1 MTQETAISIRNLSK
15 EYYRIE
21 KSGRF
26 SRKPTKGTGFLAVNN
41 ISINIKKGEVICIT
55 GHNGSGKSTLL
66 KMIAEVTLP
75 TSGEIEIN
83 GKVASILEI
92 GIGFQPEISGYENIF
107 LSGAMYGLKKS
118 EIEAKID
125 RIIDMFGFPEFI
137 NTPVK
142 YYSSGMYMRLAFSII
157 VNIEADIYLFDEVTS
172 VGDTEFRTKVIHE
185 ISRLKDKNA
194 TVLIVTHTPTL
205 FSKISDRFLL
215 FDKGTISV
223 SESLNNLQGVGNID
237 NRLHISGDKL
247 AQIKEIHT
255 KNIDFDLTNL
265 KINTPT
271 SDLNAIFD
279 NDIEVVATIC
289 YKSHEPISILLTIC
303 DIMGNIITSA
313 STELMT
319 GDTENTTITF
329 EIPKGY
335 LHPAPLS
342 LGFEIL
348 DSNGKSVVSY
358 PNVMNMPY
366 MKNDSLSGYLNMP
379 IKIMKGTAL

>member
-15 EYYRIE
+15 EYYKLE
-21 KSGRF
+21 KSSRF
-26 SRKPTKGTGFLAVNN
+26 SRKSAKGTGFLAVNN
-41 ISINIKKGEVICIT
+41 ISIDIRKGEVICIT

-125 RIIDMFGFPEFI
+125 RIIEMFGFPDFI

-157 VNIEADIYLFDEVTS
+157 VNIDADIYLFDEVTS
-172 VGDTEFRTKVIHE
+172 VGDTEFRTKVTRE

-194 TVLIVTHTPTL
+194 TILIVTHTPTL
-205 FSKISDRFLL
+205 FSKISDRFLV

-223 SESLNNLQGVGNID
+223 SESLNNIQEISNKD
-237 NRLHISGDKL
+237 NPLHINRDKL
-247 AQIKEIHT
+247 LHIKEIHT
-255 KNIDFDLTNL
+255 EGLDFDITDL
-265 KINTPT
+265 KINTAVK
-271 SDLNAIFD
+271 DLNAIFD
-279 NDIEVVATIC
+279 NEIEVVASLS
-289 YKSHEPISILLTIC
+289 YKLQESMTMLLTIC
-303 DIMGNIITSA
+303 DIIGSIITSA
-313 STELMT
+313 SIELKS
-319 GDTENTTITF
+319 GNEENTTITF

-335 LHPAPLS
+335 LQPAPLS

-348 DSNGKSVVSY
+348 DSNGKSAISY
-358 PNVMNMPY
+358 PNVINMPY
-366 MKNDSLSGYLNMP
+366 WKKNSLKGYLNMP
-379 IKIMKGTAL
+379 IKIKKD